1 MIGHNISM
9 INVQA
14 GAALHRL
21 KKDPAQAE
29 EALGAIKAGS
39 RETLRELRATLGVLR
54 RVDEAAPTAPA
65 PGLARV
71 DELVASAKLAGRTV
85 RIARTGVERPL
96 PAPVDLA
103 AYRIMQESL
112 TNAAR
117 HSGAGRVSVRLS
129 YEDEELA
136 ILMDALVIRCL
147 IVPALMQL
155 MGKWAWWLPAPLA
168 RRLPRVALERPA
180 DS

>member
-1 MIGHNISM
+1 MALGTVRHHRAAYAEEEARLRATEERLRIAPEVHDVIGHNISM

-71 DELVASAKLAGRTV
+71 DELVASAKLAGLTV
-85 RIARTGVERPL
+85 LIVRTGVERP
-96 PAPVDLA
+96 
-103 AYRIMQESL
+103 
-112 TNAAR
+112 
-117 HSGAGRVSVRLS
+117 
-129 YEDEELA
+129 
-136 ILMDALVIRCL
+136 
-147 IVPALMQL
+147 
-155 MGKWAWWLPAPLA
+155 LPAPLA

>member
-1 MIGHNISM
+1 MHDVIGHNISM

-71 DELVASAKLAGRTV
+71 DELVASAKLAGLTV
-85 RIARTGVERPL
+85 LIVRTGVERP
-96 PAPVDLA
+96 
-103 AYRIMQESL
+103 
-112 TNAAR
+112 
-117 HSGAGRVSVRLS
+117 
-129 YEDEELA
+129 
-136 ILMDALVIRCL
+136 
-147 IVPALMQL
+147 
-155 MGKWAWWLPAPLA
+155 LPAPLA